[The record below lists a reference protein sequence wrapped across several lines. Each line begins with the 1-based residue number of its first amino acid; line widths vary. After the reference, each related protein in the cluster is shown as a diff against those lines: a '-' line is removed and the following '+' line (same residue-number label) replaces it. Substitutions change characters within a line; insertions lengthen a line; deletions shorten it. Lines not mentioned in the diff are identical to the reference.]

1 MSRNK
6 KNQQDDYTVITSTLG
21 LVLSTSDYNQ
31 ATRIFDTLISIHSD
45 VRLERN
51 GRTIRRNRRT
61 IIAKE

>member
-6 KNQQDDYTVITSTLG
+6 KNEQDDYEVITSTLG

-31 ATRIFDTLISIHSD
+31 ATRTFDTLTSIHGD